1 MFFLS
6 QKNLVGIDIGQMM
19 TKIAYKNKEYAV
31 ETPEGAVGRGGAP
44 NPSILGERLKQAVS
58 NNGLAKKFAVIS
70 YNGQGVFTKSIQVPK
85 NLKLGE
91 INNYIK
97 LQKDNILP
105 FGTEDSVMDFIQLG
119 SDDNHQNILVLALK
133 QKSVYPYYEA
143 AKIAGLR
150 PKAVD
155 IPALA
160 LKRKYFD
167 KEKLKGLQLIVDVGE
182 RSTNIH
188 IYKEKQFRFSRSISV
203 GGGDFG
209 AVASA
214 AKEMTAKEG
223 KDEKVPLTSPALA
236 DVFYHL
242 QRELNRS
249 IEYFRYRNGK
259 QELSSFTLAYITGGY
274 GKTPGIDKVFA
285 QSLDISLESIISD
298 DSKYSLAQGLTMW
311 GDGK

>member
-1 MFFLS
+1 MLLLS
-6 QKNLVGIDIGQMM
+6 QKKLVGIDIGQKM
-19 TKIAYKNKEYAV
+19 TKIAYKNKEFAV
-31 ETPEGAVGRGGAP
+31 ETPEGSVGRGGTP
-44 NPSILGERLKQAVS
+44 NPSILGERLKQVVS
-58 NNGLAKKFAVIS
+58 ENGLAKKFAVIS
-70 YNGQGVFTKSIQVPK
+70 YNGQGVFTKVIQVPK
-85 NLKLGE
+85 KLKLSE
-91 INNYIK
+91 VNNYIQ

-133 QKSVYPYYEA
+133 QKSVHPYYEA
-143 AKIAGLR
+143 VKIAGLR
-150 PKAVD
+150 PKVVD

-167 KEKLKGLQLIVDVGE
+167 KENLEGLQLIVDVGE

-188 IYKEKQFRFSRSISV
+188 IYKEKQFRFSRSITV
-203 GGGDFG
+203 GGADFG

-223 KDEKVPLTSPALA
+223 KEVPLTSPALA

-249 IEYFRYRNGK
+249 IEYFRYRSGK
-259 QELSSFTLAYITGGY
+259 QELTSFTLAYITGGY
-274 GKTPGIDKVFA
+274 GKTPGLDEVFA
-285 QSLDISLESIISD
+285 QSLDIPLESIISD